1 MIEAQD
7 YGIAPKTQNSELRT
21 HKMALKEVKERI
33 NSVKS
38 TRKTTSA
45 MKMVASAKLHKAQG
59 TIAGMLPYSQSLHHV
74 MESLLSGDFTSVL
87 CEQRPVERVAIVAY
101 SSDSSLCGAFNA
113 NVIREMVKAMDRY
126 ASLPN
131 INISL
136 YTIGK
141 KVYDAARK
149 KGYSVTKNFPDLAAK
164 PKYDEVADLASELI
178 RQFSAGEVDCVELIY
193 HHFKTAAT
201 QTLEHQTMLP
211 LTLPKVKTGAD
222 MTDYILEPSRQELL
236 DSLIP
241 KSIKLQM
248 FTALLDSNAS
258 EHAARMLA
266 MQAATD
272 NADDLISDL
281 TIEYNKSRQQA
292 ITSELL
298 DIIGGSFGRQ

>member
-1 MIEAQD
+1 
-7 YGIAPKTQNSELRT
+7 
-21 HKMALKEVKERI
+21 MALKEVKERI

-45 MKMVASAKLHKAQG
+45 MKMVASAKLHKAQS
-59 TIAGMLPYSQSLHHV
+59 TIAGMLPYSQSLHNV
-74 MESLLSGDFTSVL
+74 MESLLSSDFTSVL
-87 CEQRPVERVAIVAY
+87 CEQHPVERVAIIVY

-113 NVIREMVKAMDRY
+113 NVIREMGKAMADY
-126 ASLPN
+126 AQLPAAN
-131 INISL
+131 VKL

-149 KGYSVTKNFPDLAAK
+149 KGYAVMKNFPDLAAK
-164 PKYDEVADLASELI
+164 PKYDEVAELASEMMN
-178 RQFSAGEVDCVELIY
+178 QFVAGEVDRVELIF
-193 HHFKTAAT
+193 HHFKSAAT
-201 QTLEHQTMLP
+201 QTLERQILLP
-211 LTLPKVKTGAD
+211 LTLPKPQNGSDT
-222 MTDYILEPSRQELL
+222 TDYILEPSREELL

-248 FTALLDSNAS
+248 YTALLDSNAS